1 MGEESSACSCWG
13 AGERPVGVE
22 GATMMAGSP
31 KFFTHAPQSSRRA
44 PTAAGPCAQPA
55 VEMENAS
62 SPSLLAL
69 PPRGCSL

>member
-1 MGEESSACSCWG
+1 MLLWG
-13 AGERPVGVE
+13 GGDSERPVGME
-22 GATMMAGSP
+22 GATMTAGSP
-31 KFFTHAPQSSRRA
+31 KFFSHPPRAPKRA

-69 PPRGCSL
+69 PPQGCSF